1 MMQLGVDGVFVGSG
15 IFKAD
20 DPERRAKA
28 IVEAT
33 THYDNPDIL
42 AKVSIGLGEAMS
54 GMDVRSMKPEEMLA
68 SRGLVARSG
77 WNRGGGRR
85 RRRQEQGYGS
95 GGGSSG
101 MTIIGVLALQGDFAE
116 HGTRLEEL
124 GAEPRRVRLPEDLD
138 GLDGLIIPG
147 GETTTFDRLLSLYGL
162 AGPVRRLADSGVPV
176 WGTCAGL
183 IALAER
189 VVGRDRPLIGM
200 LDVEVER
207 NAYGRQV
214 DSFETDI
221 DVPAPRRRR
230 LPRRLHPRA
239 QDRGGRPRR
248 RGAGELARQRG
259 GRRERR
265 RGAPRPCVG
274 HGLPPRADRRR
285 AVPTPIF

>member
-1 MMQLGVDGVFVGSG
+1 
-15 IFKAD
+15 
-20 DPERRAKA
+20 
-28 IVEAT
+28 
-33 THYDNPDIL
+33 
-42 AKVSIGLGEAMS
+42 
-54 GMDVRSMKPEEMLA
+54 
-68 SRGLVARSG
+68 
-77 WNRGGGRR
+77 
-85 RRRQEQGYGS
+85 
-95 GGGSSG
+95 

-162 AGPVRRLADSGVPV
+162 AGPIRRLADSGVPV

-189 VVGRDRPLIGM
+189 VVGRDQPLIGM

-221 DVPAPRRRR
+221 DVPALGGGAFHAVFIRAPKIVGVGPGVEVLAS
-230 LPRRLHPRA
+230 LPA
-239 QDRGGRPRR
+239 N
-248 RGAGELARQRG
+248 E
-259 GRRERR
+259 RERR
-265 RGAPRPCVG
+265 EAPSRCAAARCWG
-274 HGLPPRADRRR
+274 
-285 AVPTPIF
+285 PTFHPELTTDGRFHAYFLNMTKEAHAAAR

>member
-1 MMQLGVDGVFVGSG
+1 
-15 IFKAD
+15 
-20 DPERRAKA
+20 
-28 IVEAT
+28 
-33 THYDNPDIL
+33 
-42 AKVSIGLGEAMS
+42 
-54 GMDVRSMKPEEMLA
+54 
-68 SRGLVARSG
+68 
-77 WNRGGGRR
+77 
-85 RRRQEQGYGS
+85 
-95 GGGSSG
+95 

-221 DVPAPRRRR
+221 DVPALGGGAFHAVFIRAPKIVGIGPGVEVLAS
-230 LPRRLHPRA
+230 LPANGAGGGSAVAVRCGPVLGTAFHPELTTDGRLHA
-239 QDRGGRPRR
+239 YFLNMTKE
-248 RGAGELARQRG
+248 AHAAAR
-259 GRRERR
+259 
-265 RGAPRPCVG
+265 
-274 HGLPPRADRRR
+274 
-285 AVPTPIF
+285 

>member
-1 MMQLGVDGVFVGSG
+1 
-15 IFKAD
+15 
-20 DPERRAKA
+20 
-28 IVEAT
+28 
-33 THYDNPDIL
+33 
-42 AKVSIGLGEAMS
+42 
-54 GMDVRSMKPEEMLA
+54 
-68 SRGLVARSG
+68 
-77 WNRGGGRR
+77 
-85 RRRQEQGYGS
+85 
-95 GGGSSG
+95 

-162 AGPVRRLADSGVPV
+162 AGPIRRLADSGVPV

-189 VVGRDRPLIGM
+189 VVGRDQPLIGM

-221 DVPAPRRRR
+221 DVPALGGRR
-230 LPRRLHPRA
+230 LPRRLSSA
-239 QDRGGRPRR
+239 RPRSWGSAPASR
-248 RGAGELARQRG
+248 CWRACPPTGCAREAPSRCAAARCWAPSFHPELTTDGRFHAYFLNMTKEAHAAAR
-259 GRRERR
+259 
-265 RGAPRPCVG
+265 
-274 HGLPPRADRRR
+274 
-285 AVPTPIF
+285 